1 MNVLALTQARTAS
14 TRLPRK
20 VLKEI
25 GGKTL
30 LRIHCERA
38 MAAKLVDKMIVC
50 TSTSEED
57 KAICEEAGRIGL
69 DCYRGS
75 EDNVLDRFYQA
86 AKPHRPKYVV
96 RITSDCPLIDPA
108 LLDTVIQYTMDNAPD
123 YCSNFFEAAF
133 PDGQDIEVFTFEALE
148 TAAQNA
154 TRTIELEHVTPYIR
168 ENSDYKGG
176 TMFRGIN
183 YAPDR
188 DYGHVRITVD
198 EQNDFDMMTRLIGD
212 LGLDK
217 TWKEYTDYLEA
228 NPEISG
234 INSQIMRNEGYYK
247 QLEEEN
253 KSPDNE

>member
-20 VLKEI
+20 VLMEI
-25 GGKTL
+25 GGKSL

-38 MAAKLVDKMIVC
+38 MAATKIDKMIVC

-57 KAICEEAGRIGL
+57 KAICEEASRIGL
-69 DCYRGS
+69 DCFRGS

-108 LLDTVIQYTMDNAPD
+108 LLDTVIQYTIDNAPD
-123 YCSNFFEAAF
+123 DCSNFFEAAF

-148 TAAQNA
+148 KAAQNA

-176 TMFRGIN
+176 TMFKGIN
-183 YAPDR
+183 YAAPR
-188 DYGHVRITVD
+188 DYGRAHYGR
-198 EQNDFDMMTRLIGD
+198 
-212 LGLDK
+212 
-217 TWKEYTDYLEA
+217 
-228 NPEISG
+228 
-234 INSQIMRNEGYYK
+234 
-247 QLEEEN
+247 
-253 KSPDNE
+253 